1 MILSLASDGLL
12 CALLVAVIFLAIKL
26 DRRLTDMRNGNQDL
40 ANLVTSLNTAIDKA
54 NTSIVNL
61 RLAAR
66 ETDETLF
73 QRTATA
79 RALTDELSIVVESA
93 DRLSASLS
101 RVPIVKSEPRFSEA
115 DIREQDNDA
124 LKSILRSVRGVR

>member
-26 DRRLTDMRNGNQDL
+26 DRRLTDMRAGNQDL

-54 NTSIVNL
+54 NISIINL
-61 RLAAR
+61 RRAAR
-66 ETDETLF
+66 EADETLF
-73 QRTATA
+73 QRSSTA

-93 DRLSASLS
+93 DRLSASLV
-101 RVPIVKSEPRFSEA
+101 RAPNIKSESRFSETG
-115 DIREQDNDA
+115 IFEQDNDS
-124 LKSILRSVRGVR
+124 LKSILRSVRGMR